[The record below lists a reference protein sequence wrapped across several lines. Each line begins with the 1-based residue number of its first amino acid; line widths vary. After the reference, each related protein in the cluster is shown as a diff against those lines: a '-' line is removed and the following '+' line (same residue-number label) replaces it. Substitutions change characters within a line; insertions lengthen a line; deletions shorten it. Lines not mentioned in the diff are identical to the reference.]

1 MTNSG
6 YNAHTN
12 PIFKQDPKVILIQE
26 GQLLF
31 LHAFENNYAPKSLP
45 TYRRKKKTM
54 T

>member
-12 PIFKQDPKVILIQE
+12 PIFKQDPNVILIQE

-31 LHAFENNYAPKSLP
+31 LHAFENNYAPKSLHIEE
-45 TYRRKKKTM
+45 KKRP
-54 T
+54 